1 MEAVFGVAPGDR
13 PVDLDEVVS
22 LAVSGVARRFQAER
36 ATLYLLDRAR
46 DELVSR
52 AAQLPEIR
60 EIRLRRDEGLAGWV
74 ARHQSAVRVADAASD
89 PRFSSRIDRLTGFQT
104 HNLVAVPLRTPD
116 GSTVGVLQVL
126 NREGGFA
133 LEHEAELLA
142 LGDQLVGWLAAT
154 SLGSQLGREQRLPL
168 AFRFNGIVGE
178 SPAMQAV
185 YNRAARAAA
194 SDASVLIGGESGTG
208 KELIARAVHHNS
220 PRRDE
225 AFVKLDCAALPGD
238 LVENELFGHVR
249 GAFTGAVGSSEGKV
263 QGARGGTLFLDEVAE
278 LPLPLQGKLLRLV
291 QDGTFY
297 RVGSN
302 KLEEADLRLVAA
314 THRHLEEEVAAGRFR
329 QDLYYRLKVVEIT
342 MPALRERGHVDLDRL
357 IDHFFFQARRR
368 HRRES
373 LSLSAEARSALHGHV
388 WPGNVRELEHAI
400 EAAVILSAGPDV
412 AASDLEIR
420 GRLAP
425 TDAGPS
431 ALLPQD
437 ELISLRDLEA
447 RYIRHVLERCDGNRT
462 RAASI
467 LGIGRNT
474 LVRKLKEA

>member
-1 MEAVFGVAPGDR
+1 MDPVFGAAPGDR

-22 LAVSGVARRFQAER
+22 LAVSGVARRLGAER

-60 EIRLRRDEGLAGWV
+60 EIRLRREEGLAGWV
-74 ARHQSAVRVADAASD
+74 ARHHSPVRVADAASD
-89 PRFSSRIDRLTGFQT
+89 PRFSSRIDVLTGFHT
-104 HNLVAVPLRTPD
+104 RNLLAVPLRAPD
-116 GSTVGVLQVL
+116 GATVGVLQVL
-126 NREGGFA
+126 NRSGGFS
-133 LEHEAELLA
+133 LEHERELMA
-142 LGDQLVGWLAAT
+142 LGEQLVGWLEAT
-154 SLGSQLGREQRLPL
+154 SLGSQIGREQRLPL

-185 YNRAARAAA
+185 YSRAGRAAA
-194 SDASVLIGGESGTG
+194 TDAGVLIRGESGTG

-220 PRRDE
+220 PRRDGP
-225 AFVKLDCAALPGD
+225 FVKVDCAALPGD

-249 GAFTGAVGSSEGKV
+249 GAFTGAIGASEGKV
-263 QGARGGTLFLDEVAE
+263 QAAEGGTLFLDEVAE

-302 KLEEADLRLVAA
+302 RLEGADVRLVTA
-314 THRHLEEEVAAGRFR
+314 THRELEEEVAEGRFR
-329 QDLYYRLKVVEIT
+329 QDLYYRLRVVEIAL
-342 MPALRERGHVDLDRL
+342 PALRERGHVDLDRL

-368 HRRES
+368 HGRPDLR
-373 LSLSAEARSALHGHV
+373 LSPEARAALHGHV

-400 EAAVILSAGPDV
+400 QSAVILAAGPDV

-420 GRLAP
+420 ARR
-425 TDAGPS
+425 GPS
-431 ALLPQD
+431 PEAPAGLLP
-437 ELISLRDLEA
+437 EGALPTLRELEA
-447 RYIRHVLERCDGNRT
+447 RYVRHVLERCGGNRT
-462 RAASI
+462 KAAGV

-474 LVRKLKEA
+474 LLRKLGG